1 MAIPDPNQVAAAVL
15 LFTSAIVLVD
25 AYKLLKVQREVP
37 TLGHLVNGGF
47 AWESEVGHE
56 VIRNLTQLL
65 ALTVMMVTP
74 WFLAERSGT
83 PLGWLVVFD
92 GLLAIHCI
100 TLLLPKRYA
109 LTRDRLWA
117 DGIRYD
123 WNNLAWKGWKGGSRV
138 VLFRKG
144 WWLFAPL
151 PLGGSPEDLIQIA
164 ARIDAIDEGCWD
176 DFVAGLD
183 SEE

>member
-1 MAIPDPNQVAAAVL
+1 MMTPDPSQIAAAVL

-37 TLGHLVNGGF
+37 TLGRLANGGF
-47 AWESEVGHE
+47 AWESELGHE
-56 VIRNLTQLL
+56 VVRNLTQLL

-83 PLGWLVVFD
+83 DWTWVAVFD

-100 TLLLPKRYA
+100 TLLLPKRYE

-144 WWLFAPL
+144 WWIFAPL

-164 ARIDAIDEGCWD
+164 ARIDAIDEGCWA
-176 DFVAGLD
+176 DFVASLD